1 MHRDIGL
8 AILPTRV
15 IRQWVVGDSRRQS
28 FLFHLSNNE
37 SSLTTP
43 VRPKVG
49 TSSMTPVALFY
60 LFRVYSKAPPS
71 RVQFSLPKKFCFTA
85 CARLSLWEFACLFSH
100 KAVKMSLIWFSNYDS
115 DRADS
120 LRNSLPFDPTAQA
133 GFSCRSRRDDEVVS
147 RQSSKW
153 CSVFQIVY

>member
-1 MHRDIGL
+1 M
-8 AILPTRV
+8 
-15 IRQWVVGDSRRQS
+15 S
-28 FLFHLSNNE
+28 
-37 SSLTTP
+37 
-43 VRPKVG
+43 KVG
-49 TSSMTPVALFY
+49 TSSMTPVVLFS

-85 CARLSLWEFACLFSH
+85 CARLSLWEFAYLFSH

-120 LRNSLPFDPTAQA
+120 LRNSLLFDPTAQV

-153 CSVFQIVY
+153 HSVFHILSQSFIEISTSMNCPLPLSRIFFLGPLGL